1 MTKDSFIAYLYLMEK
16 IFPPGASQKT
26 HLKTKKLL
34 EMHFAQHESEAS
46 GKDFR
51 KTIDRNLNYVAAIRK
66 GSVKRVYSP
75 KPGSLRGFIEYH
87 NAKGLSERPISL
99 DELTGKSNSIG
110 DYALQEPPTEEVM
123 ERLFPKLPEK
133 LEGIENRISR
143 IEQFIANNDSF
154 VEKLLSKQ
162 NDASNPTTAYKDQK
176 LSLDFLNFLQQEL
189 LETKKQYQR
198 AKFLYRNLGAVG
210 LFLIPVKYA
219 LSDDASLFGE
229 MFEAYPDFDDD
240 LWDDLF

>member
-1 MTKDSFIAYLYLMEK
+1 MEK
-16 IFPPGASQKT
+16 IFPPGASPKRN
-26 HLKTKKLL
+26 LKTKKLL
-34 EMHFAQHESEAS
+34 EDYYAQHDQEAS

-51 KTIDRNLNYVAAIRK
+51 KTIDRNLNYVEAIRI
-66 GSVKRVYSP
+66 GSVKQIYSP
-75 KPGSLRGFIEYH
+75 KPGSLQGFIAYC
-87 NAKGLSERPISL
+87 NAKDLSERPISL
-99 DELTGKSNSIG
+99 DDLTGKSNSIG
-110 DYALQEPPTEEVM
+110 DYTLQEPPTEAVM

-154 VEKLLSKQ
+154 VEKLLNKQ
-162 NDASNPTTAYKDQK
+162 NDASNPTTAYTDQK

-210 LFLIPVKYA
+210 LFLVPLKYA
-219 LSDDASLFGE
+219 LSDDASILGG
-229 MFEAYPDFDDD
+229 MLEAYPDFDDD
-240 LWDDLF
+240 FWDDWI